1 MAISLIPDGL
11 DVIQLDEAKKIS
23 MIEIKGIDLDYRT
36 DKWQ

>member
-1 MAISLIPDGL
+1 MAWSLIPDGL